1 MPKKSPLTYWQEI
14 CQGIALRFVAA
25 MEACADAQ
33 QEIVRQLIT
42 TNERLW
48 AINTTLQELVP
59 TPAELAQQI
68 GFIRLGAN
76 QMPTD
81 FSIQAGGAPAV
92 VQFIPLP
99 SGSVFALP
107 LIFNPV
113 ADDPNVQIA
122 PNPGDT
128 TGTEFA
134 LTVPATDTA
143 TSFNLAVS
151 GPLGAANAMI
161 SGTQAWTIIPAVAPP
176 VPATSIGQQQLS

>member
-1 MPKKSPLTYWQEI
+1 MMGKALTYWQEI
-14 CQGIALRFVAA
+14 CQGIALRFVDA
-25 MEACADAQ
+25 MEDCADAQ
-33 QEIVRQLIT
+33 QEIARQLII
-42 TNERLW
+42 TNDRL
-48 AINTTLQELVP
+48 ATINKTLLLLVP
-59 TPAELAQQI
+59 PQPPAAQKI
-68 GFIRLGAN
+68 GFIRIGAN

-81 FSIQAGGAPAV
+81 FSVQAGGAPAV

-113 ADDPNVQIA
+113 ADDPNVQIS

-134 LTVPATDTA
+134 IVVPASDTN

-161 SGTQAWTIIPAVAPP
+161 SGTQAWTIIPAVTPP
-176 VPATSIGQQQLS
+176 VPATSIGMQQLS